1 MCHRP
6 RPHILVLWR
15 APPSADDHPAA
26 ERSTRVDPLSSA
38 VEWAEE
44 LTWGVVRLSRALD
57 AAGRAALLLELA
69 TAVEEGAVRAP
80 LAGPEAGVTARQEQ
94 VSLRLVIDAATE
106 HAVTVGGLTVQDA
119 SAADH
124 WRLTDLP
131 TVTES
136 PAPPA

>member
-1 MCHRP
+1 M
-6 RPHILVLWR
+6 
-15 APPSADDHPAA
+15 
-26 ERSTRVDPLSSA
+26 DPLSSA

-44 LTWGVVRLSRALD
+44 LIWGVVRLSRALD

-80 LAGPEAGVTARQEQ
+80 LPDPDAAVSARQEQ
-94 VSLRLVIDAATE
+94 VSLRLVVDAATE
-106 HAVTVGGLTVQDA
+106 HAVTVGGLTAQDA

-124 WRLTDLP
+124 WRLTDLSP
-131 TVTES
+131 ATEP

>member
-1 MCHRP
+1 M
-6 RPHILVLWR
+6 
-15 APPSADDHPAA
+15 
-26 ERSTRVDPLSSA
+26 DPLSSA

-131 TVTES
+131 PVTES
-136 PAPPA
+136 PVPPA